1 MPNTGLENFEGLNA
15 YKKLVR
21 KELLNTVRTNR
32 VDLDTLVSAICHL
45 AMCACQL
52 QDFPCLIA
60 CVRMG
65 SIGRRLK
72 FEGGMIEKYSTVM
85 YKDAAPVRTP
95 TSICACSHSQH
106 TAPPCRSVP
115 SNRSQLRLLMTGDLL
130 TTPFLCSCRPGR
142 QRLFD
147 VPRYR
152 EALEGHGGEDE
163 FHTTQYRD
171 GHSNGFRHHA
181 PYNVR
186 AFRGGVPSSCG
197 VE

>member
-1 MPNTGLENFEGLNA
+1 MTLIWASSLDWNRLPNTGLENFEGLNA

-106 TAPPCRSVP
+106 TA
-115 SNRSQLRLLMTGDLL
+115 LRAAA
-130 TTPFLCSCRPGR
+130 CHQIVVSYVC
-142 QRLFD
+142 
-147 VPRYR
+147 
-152 EALEGHGGEDE
+152 
-163 FHTTQYRD
+163 
-171 GHSNGFRHHA
+171 
-181 PYNVR
+181 
-186 AFRGGVPSSCG
+186 
-197 VE
+197 